1 MSRSA
6 TLKLLVLFLAL
17 AFAANPAEA
26 GSKRKRVAK
35 HSPAASAQTGLRHEG
50 PRMIGIRPGYWIS
63 NGAVSPMT
71 AMAASGPATG
81 GTVPTDRRAP
91 MTFLPSL
98 EVMLAYTAAGIV
110 LVITPGPDM
119 TLFLGQT
126 LTGGRARGMA
136 AYLGASAGLV
146 VHTMLAAFGL
156 SALLAHS
163 ATAFG
168 VLKVL
173 GVAYLLWL
181 AIAALRHGSALTLQP
196 GAAEP
201 PQPLSRVFLMGVA
214 VNLLNPKI
222 VMFFLT
228 FLPQFVSAS
237 DPHAGA
243 KLMFLGL
250 YFIVL
255 AVPICFVL
263 IVTADR
269 FTAAIRR
276 SPRVMRAIDWLFA
289 TLMGAFA
296 VRLLFARAD

>member
-1 MSRSA
+1 
-6 TLKLLVLFLAL
+6 V
-17 AFAANPAEA
+17 
-26 GSKRKRVAK
+26 
-35 HSPAASAQTGLRHEG
+35 
-50 PRMIGIRPGYWIS
+50 
-63 NGAVSPMT
+63 
-71 AMAASGPATG
+71 
-81 GTVPTDRRAP
+81 
-91 MTFLPSL
+91 TFLPDL
-98 EVMLAYTAAGIV
+98 NVMLAYTAAAVI

-126 LTGGRARGMA
+126 LSGGKARGIA

-146 VHTMLAAFGL
+146 VHTMLAVFGL

-163 ATAFG
+163 APAFG
-168 VLKVL
+168 VLKIA

-181 AIAALRHGSALTLQP
+181 AYNSLRRGSALTL
-196 GAAEP
+196 GAGPAE
-201 PQPLSRVFLMGVA
+201 PQPLGQVFLMGVGI
-214 VNLLNPKI
+214 NLLNPKI
-222 VMFFLT
+222 IMFFLT

-255 AVPICFVL
+255 AVPICMVL
-263 IVTADR
+263 IIAADR

-276 SPRVMRAIDWLFA
+276 SPKVMRAIDYLFA
-289 TLMGAFA
+289 GLMGAFA